1 MKLAF
6 TVYALC
12 VIIYAVHCQ
21 DVEVEIAMDEG
32 AEGFEGVNPAFSK
45 IKIVKLSMK
54 YYLM

>member
-6 TVYALC
+6 TVFALC

-45 IKIVKLSMK
+45 IKIGKLSMK
-54 YYLM
+54 Y